1 MLRGESGVRQAECM
15 LLTGRTNGLMLH
27 SMKNRISCKRVMALA
42 VVGLCSQIAPVLLAQ
57 DSTLAPASTEAASPA
72 PASET
77 RPVQLSSGVAEIL
90 KLGRAHVGDEVIIA
104 FVRNSGK
111 SYHLSASEILYL
123 RAQGVSDQVLTAML
137 TAGQNVAA
145 TAAQS
150 PPQPAPTQPPADWAN
165 SSPEYAPAATQPA
178 PQPASQPAP
187 AYEAA
192 APAYAPPS
200 AVYAYPAPSYGDYG
214 YSPYYWGYPAF
225 SLGFGF
231 GGGYYGGYY
240 GRGYYGYHG
249 GGYYGGYHG
258 GGYHGGGYYHGGGG
272 GHR

>member
-1 MLRGESGVRQAECM
+1 
-15 LLTGRTNGLMLH
+15 
-27 SMKNRISCKRVMALA
+27 MALA
-42 VVGLCSQIAPVLLAQ
+42 VVTLCSQIASVLLAQ
-57 DSTLAPASTEAASPA
+57 DSTPAPASIEAASPA

-90 KLGRAHVGDEVIIA
+90 KLGRAQVGDEVIIA

-111 SYHLSASEILYL
+111 SYHLSVSEILYL
-123 RAQGVSDQVLTAML
+123 RAQGVSDQVVTAML
-137 TAGQNVAA
+137 SAGQNVVANS
-145 TAAQS
+145 AQ
-150 PPQPAPTQPPADWAN
+150 PPPEPAPTQPPTDWAN
-165 SSPEYAPAATQPA
+165 SSPQPPPAAPQFA
-178 PQPASQPAP
+178 PQPAPT
-187 AYEAA
+187 YDAA
-192 APAYAPPS
+192 ASVYGQPGP
-200 AVYAYPAPSYGDYG
+200 VYAYPAQSYGDYG

-225 SLGFGF
+225 SLGIGF

-240 GRGYYGYHG
+240 GRGYYGYRG